1 MKHKITGMLAVI
13 GLFLT
18 GCHIHIKSK
27 HLKPQPTIRQQKEE
41 VKKIKNEDEELE
53 KTSQNKRELETN
65 PKPRFDRPNMKIKK
79 DP

>member
-13 GLFLT
+13 GLLLT

-27 HLKPQPTIRQQKEE
+27 HLKPQPTIRQKEE
-41 VKKIKNEDEELE
+41 VKKIKNEDEEL
-53 KTSQNKRELETN
+53 KTSQNKKELEAN

-79 DP
+79 DV

>member
-1 MKHKITGMLAVI
+1 MKHQITGMLAVI
-13 GLFLT
+13 GLLLT

-27 HLKPQPTIRQQKEE
+27 HLKPQPTIRQKEE

-53 KTSQNKRELETN
+53 KTSQNKKELEPT

-79 DP
+79 DA